1 MEAGK
6 MRLFTTEEMRAA
18 DRHAIETIG
27 IPGLVLM
34 ENAGIKSLITL
45 EKILGGLKGKR
56 FTIVCGKGNNG
67 GDGLVIARHLFNN
80 NVATQVFIS
89 APPEE
94 MSDEARTNCEI
105 LTKTGLEPV
114 LIKGRRDIDRL
125 RIAMEFSECVVD
137 CLFGT
142 GIKGDITG
150 LPADIIRAMNDTR
163 ACRVAIDVP
172 SGLCATT
179 GNLSEPSFN
188 AQYTITLGAPKIGLF
203 IFPGKRAAGEVWV
216 ADISLPEASAVSAG
230 CQHFLL
236 TSDMVASILP
246 QRDDG
251 MHKGDCGKA
260 LLLAGS
266 AEYPGAGIIASYGA
280 LRSGAGIVQLL
291 LPDCLRGNLSCQ
303 ALPEVI
309 VNYLPSRDGGFT
321 IDASQ
326 AGELGGHA
334 AGCLLIGPGW
344 GRSND
349 RAESLKQVLKNW
361 KNLAIVDADAL
372 NLISDHKLLK
382 YASGPL
388 ILTPHVGEM
397 ARLTGKTIEEIK
409 GDQIGVAR
417 DFAIK
422 NKVLVVLKSAVTVIA
437 EPGGKVYVCSRPNSG
452 MARGGSGDLLAGLIC
467 GLATSGISPLNAA
480 LAGVFL
486 LAEAGETARNELGAD
501 AMTISET
508 ASYIPA
514 AFKKLRGNEPVNNS

>member
-1 MEAGK
+1 

-34 ENAGIKSLITL
+34 ENAGIKALITL

-80 NVATQVFIS
+80 NVATQVFIV

-94 MSDEARTNCEI
+94 MSAEARQNCEI
-105 LTKTGLEPV
+105 LANNGLEPA
-114 LIKGRRDIDRL
+114 LLKSRRDIDRL

-137 CLFGT
+137 CLFGI

-150 LPADIIRAMNDTR
+150 FPADLVRAMNDTR

-179 GNLSEPSFN
+179 GNLSDPSFN

-203 IFPGKRAAGEVWV
+203 VFPGKRAAGEVWV
-216 ADISLPEASAVSAG
+216 ADISLPEASAASAG

-246 QRDDG
+246 PRDDG
-251 MHKGDCGKA
+251 MHKGDGGKT

-280 LRSGAGIVQLL
+280 LRSGTGIVQLL

-303 ALPEVI
+303 VLPEVI
-309 VNYLPSRDGGFT
+309 VNYLPSHDGGFA
-321 IDASQ
+321 IDAGQ
-326 AGELGGHA
+326 AGELSGYT
-334 AGCLLIGPGW
+334 GCLLVGPGW
-344 GRSND
+344 GRSNS
-349 RAESLKQVLKNW
+349 RAESLKQVLKSW
-361 KNLAIVDADAL
+361 KNLAVADADAL

-382 YASGPL
+382 HAAGPL

-397 ARLTGKTIEEIK
+397 ARLTGKTIDEIK
-409 GDQIGVAR
+409 GDHIGIAR
-417 DFAIK
+417 EFAVK
-422 NKVLVVLKSAVTVIA
+422 HKLLVVLKSAVTVIA
-437 EPGGKVYVCSRPNSG
+437 DPGGNVFICSRPNSG

-467 GLATSGISPLNAA
+467 GLAASGISPLHAA
-480 LAGVFL
+480 IAGVFL
-486 LAEAGETARNELGAD
+486 LAEAGEIARNELGAD
-501 AMTISET
+501 AMTVSET

>member
-1 MEAGK
+1 MQ
-6 MRLFTTEEMRAA
+6 AA
-18 DRHAIETIG
+18 DRHAIEKIG

-34 ENAGIKSLITL
+34 ENAGIKALITL

-67 GDGLVIARHLFNN
+67 GDGLVIARHLYNN
-80 NVATQVFIS
+80 NVAAQVFIA

-94 MSDEARTNCEI
+94 MTAEARQNCEI
-105 LTKTGLEPV
+105 LAKIGLEPA
-114 LIKGRRDIDRL
+114 LLKHRRDIDRL

-137 CLFGT
+137 CLFGI
-142 GIKGDITG
+142 GIKGDIAG
-150 LPADIIRAMNDTR
+150 FQADIVRAMNDTR

-179 GNLSEPSFN
+179 GNLSDPSFN

-203 IFPGKRAAGEVWV
+203 VFPGKRAAGEVWV
-216 ADISLPEASAVSAG
+216 ADISLPETSAASAG

-246 QRDDG
+246 PRDDG
-251 MHKGDCGKA
+251 MHKGDGGKA
-260 LLLAGS
+260 LLMAGS
-266 AEYPGAGIIASYGA
+266 ADYPGAGIIASYGA
-280 LRSGAGIVQLL
+280 LRSGTGIVQLL

-309 VNYLPSRDGGFT
+309 VNYLPSRDGGFA
-321 IDASQ
+321 IDAGQ
-326 AGELGGHA
+326 ANDLAGST
-334 AGCLLIGPGW
+334 GCLLIGPGW
-344 GRSND
+344 GRSNS
-349 RAESLKQVLKNW
+349 RAESLKHVLKSW
-361 KNLAIVDADAL
+361 KNLAVADADAL
-372 NLISDHKLLK
+372 NLISDHKLIK
-382 YASGPL
+382 HASGPL

-409 GDQIGVAR
+409 SDQIGIAR
-417 DFAIK
+417 DFAVK
-422 NKVLVVLKSAVTVIA
+422 HKLLVVLKSAVTVIA
-437 EPGGKVYVCSRPNSG
+437 EPGGKVFICSRPNSG

-467 GLATSGISPLNAA
+467 GLAASGISPLHAA

-501 AMTISET
+501 AMTVSET